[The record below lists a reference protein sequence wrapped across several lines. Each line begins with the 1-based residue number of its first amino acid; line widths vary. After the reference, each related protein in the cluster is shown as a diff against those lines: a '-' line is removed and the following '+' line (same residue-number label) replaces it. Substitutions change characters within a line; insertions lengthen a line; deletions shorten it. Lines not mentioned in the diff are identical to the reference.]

1 MLMIRRSRDRLIFNM
16 GIPISGKDGHYIET
30 GHWAPDP
37 SKWLLSTEAQ
47 RTKGHGR
54 RLELEIRVTI
64 TTSALMTWDVCVGL
78 SARPRYID
86 ISHICRR
93 FSVKWFT
100 AIWNH
105 NPSSTSLSS
114 WKKNRSSYHCCFN
127 WSVIIKIVN
136 VVTGLAVVIINNSL
150 IDCPQWS
157 HGIYGGQFWRIFPHI
172 SYSNTCGVYMSLR
185 PMCTPQYCCQI
196 FWMVLVVYVNGL
208 FIVRYM

>member
-1 MLMIRRSRDRLIFNM
+1 MTAEYWGAKDERSWSTFRARNSGHHHHISFN
-16 GIPISGKDGHYIET
+16 D
-30 GHWAPDP
+30 
-37 SKWLLSTEAQ
+37 L
-47 RTKGHGR
+47 R
-54 RLELEIRVTI
+54 RLCWTVCSSEIYRYF
-64 TTSALMTWDVCVGL
+64 
-78 SARPRYID
+78 PRMP
-86 ISHICRR
+86 